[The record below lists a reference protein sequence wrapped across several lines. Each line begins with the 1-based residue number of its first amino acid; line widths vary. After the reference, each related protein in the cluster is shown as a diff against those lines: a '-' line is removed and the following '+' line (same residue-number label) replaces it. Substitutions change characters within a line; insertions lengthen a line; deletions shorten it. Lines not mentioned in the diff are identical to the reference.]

1 MTKTLLFLS
10 MFSSGLVFA
19 QEDLLK
25 DIDTVKTNTETSQP
39 AFKALQIVT
48 GQSTKLA
55 AKKEQKLSSKTEYMA
70 SNGEPKTESEVAY
83 ETLKSD
89 LTSVENNY
97 QTVENQNGKDVYA
110 SQAEK
115 VTEKISEAP
124 KPAKATTKKEE
135 IQMNEYLD
143 SFSNSEIAELASNST
158 QDVYL
163 DIYN

>member
-55 AKKEQKLSSKTEYMA
+55 AKKE
-70 SNGEPKTESEVAY
+70 
-83 ETLKSD
+83 
-89 LTSVENNY
+89 
-97 QTVENQNGKDVYA
+97 
-110 SQAEK
+110 
-115 VTEKISEAP
+115 
-124 KPAKATTKKEE
+124 
-135 IQMNEYLD
+135 
-143 SFSNSEIAELASNST
+143 
-158 QDVYL
+158 
-163 DIYN
+163 